1 MKKTYTIQSVTHNA
15 ISPQKGSMVW
25 QLLDA
30 DDGRLRKV
38 NGVTTLDNAGLV
50 DSVRSIYAREIPLID
65 ELLLHDAGDSFTI
78 DFSEFNQQQGYVER
92 DMYRDMYRD
101 MQNCE
106 HLSNLSRRTWR
117 VITVVV
123 LLVVL
128 WLSWVLNTSMTKFAE
143 QQPLIHKHELR

>member
-38 NGVTTLDNAGLV
+38 NGVTTLDNTGLV
-50 DSVRSIYAREIPLID
+50 DSVRSIYAREIPLVD
-65 ELLLHDAGDSFTI
+65 ELLLHDSGDSFTI

-92 DMYRDMYRD
+92 DMYLD

-106 HLSNLSRRTWR
+106 QLSNLSRRTWR
-117 VITVVV
+117 VIAVVV

-128 WLSWVLNTSMTKFAE
+128 WLSWMLNTSMTKFAE
-143 QQPLIHKHELR
+143 QQPLIHKHELP

>member
-65 ELLLHDAGDSFTI
+65 ELLLHDTGDSFTI

-92 DMYRDMYRD
+92 DMYLD

-106 HLSNLSRRTWR
+106 QLSNLSRRTWR
-117 VITVVV
+117 VIAVVV

-128 WLSWVLNTSMTKFAE
+128 WLSWMLNTSMTKFAE
-143 QQPLIHKHELR
+143 QQPLIHKHELP

>member
-38 NGVTTLDNAGLV
+38 NGVTSLDSTGFV
-50 DSVRSIYAREIPLID
+50 DAVRPIYAREIPLID
-65 ELLLHDAGDSFTI
+65 ELLRHNEGDTFSI

-92 DMYRDMYRD
+92 EIYLD
-101 MQNCE
+101 MQSCE
-106 HLSNLSRRTWR
+106 HFSTLSRRTWR
-117 VITVVV
+117 VIAVVIV
-123 LLVVL
+123 LIVL
-128 WLSWVLNTSMTKFAE
+128 WLSWMLNTSMTKFAE
-143 QQPLIHKHELR
+143 QQPLIHKHELP

>member
-1 MKKTYTIQSVTHNA
+1 
-15 ISPQKGSMVW
+15 MVW

-50 DSVRSIYAREIPLID
+50 DSVRSIYAREIPLVD
-65 ELLLHDAGDSFTI
+65 ELLLHDSGDSFTI

-92 DMYRDMYRD
+92 DMYLD

-106 HLSNLSRRTWR
+106 QLSNLSRRTWR
-117 VITVVV
+117 VIAVVV

-128 WLSWVLNTSMTKFAE
+128 WLSWMLNTSMTKFAE
-143 QQPLIHKHELR
+143 QQPLIHKHELP

>member
-15 ISPQKGSMVW
+15 ISPQRGSMVW

-50 DSVRSIYAREIPLID
+50 DSVRSIYAREIPLVD
-65 ELLLHDAGDSFTI
+65 ELLLHDTGDSFTI

-92 DMYRDMYRD
+92 DMYLD

-106 HLSNLSRRTWR
+106 QLSNLSRRTWR
-117 VITVVV
+117 VIAVAV

-128 WLSWVLNTSMTKFAE
+128 WLSWMLNTSMTKFAE
-143 QQPLIHKHELR
+143 QQPLIHKHELP

>member
-38 NGVTTLDNAGLV
+38 NGLTTLDNAGLV
-50 DSVRSIYAREIPLID
+50 DSVRSIYAREIPLVD

-92 DMYRDMYRD
+92 DMYLDML
-101 MQNCE
+101 NCE
-106 HLSNLSRRTWR
+106 QLSNLSRRTWR
-117 VITVVV
+117 VIAVVV

-128 WLSWVLNTSMTKFAE
+128 WLSWMLNTSMTKFAE

>member
-50 DSVRSIYAREIPLID
+50 DSVRSIYARETPLVD

-92 DMYRDMYRD
+92 DMYLD
-101 MQNCE
+101 MQNCA
-106 HLSNLSRRTWR
+106 HLSTLSRRTWR
-117 VITVVV
+117 VIAVLG
-123 LLVVL
+123 LLVIL
-128 WLSWVLNTSMTKFAE
+128 WLSWMLNTSMTKFAE
-143 QQPLIHKHELR
+143 QQPLIHKHELH

>member
-50 DSVRSIYAREIPLID
+50 DSVRSIYAREIPLVD
-65 ELLLHDAGDSFTI
+65 ELLLHDSGDNFTI

-92 DMYRDMYRD
+92 DMYLD

-106 HLSNLSRRTWR
+106 QLSNLSRRTWR
-117 VITVVV
+117 VIAVVV

-128 WLSWVLNTSMTKFAE
+128 WLSWMLNTSMTKFAE
-143 QQPLIHKHELR
+143 QQPLIHKHELP

>member
-50 DSVRSIYAREIPLID
+50 DSVRSIYAREIPLVD
-65 ELLLHDAGDSFTI
+65 ELLLHDSGDSFTI

-92 DMYRDMYRD
+92 DMYLD

-106 HLSNLSRRTWR
+106 QLSNLSRRTWR
-117 VITVVV
+117 VIAVVV

-128 WLSWVLNTSMTKFAE
+128 WLSWMLNTSMTKFAE
-143 QQPLIHKHELR
+143 QQPLIHKHELP

>member
-30 DDGRLRKV
+30 DDGRLRRV

-65 ELLLHDAGDSFTI
+65 ELLRHDEGDSFSI

-92 DMYRDMYRD
+92 EMYLD
-101 MQNCE
+101 MQHCE
-106 HLSNLSRRTWR
+106 HLSTLSRRTWR
-117 VITVVV
+117 VIAVVV
-123 LLVVL
+123 LLVVF
-128 WLSWVLNTSMTKFAE
+128 WLSWMLNTSMTKFAE
-143 QQPLIHKHELR
+143 QQPLIHKHELP